1 MDLPEE
7 GIIVN
12 HMYTSPGTYTVKVT
26 VENLDVSDVP
36 TVQQRDICIKKKVK
50 LLKRVK
56 CLLLKNLR
64 F

>member
-12 HMYTSPGTYTVKVT
+12 HMYKSPGTYTVKVT

-36 TVQQRDICIKKKVK
+36 TVQQRDICIKK
-50 LLKRVK
+50 RVK
-56 CLLLKNLR
+56 CFKRICLLLKKRAL
-64 F
+64 